1 MTNPDLPQPETE
13 QPDRFQSAPP
23 SKKPKW
29 GRALVWLG
37 VIVLLVIV
45 GLQLLKV
52 QQGSVQVGKPV
63 PNFTLTTFDG
73 EQIEFDSLKGKVVL
87 INFWASWCT
96 PCEQEAADLE
106 TAWQQYQPGG
116 EVVFLG
122 IDWTDTEKNGRAY
135 LEKYEISYPN
145 GQDLGTRISQKFR
158 ITGVPE
164 TYIVDR
170 EGKLAYFKL
179 SPFVS
184 LQEIKAAIDPLI
196 EE

>member
-1 MTNPDLPQPETE
+1 MTNPNLLQPETE
-13 QPDRFQSAPP
+13 QPVSDQPAR
-23 SKKPKW
+23 KPKW

-45 GLQLLKV
+45 GMQLLKV
-52 QQGSVQVGKPV
+52 QQGPIQVGKPV
-63 PNFTLTTFDG
+63 PEFSLATFDG
-73 EQIEFDSLKGKVVL
+73 EQIDLASLKGKVVL
-87 INFWASWCT
+87 INFWASWCA

-106 TAWQQYQPGG
+106 TAWREYEPGG

-122 IDWTDTEKNGRAY
+122 IDWTDTEKNGLAY
-135 LEKYEISYPN
+135 LEKYNITYPN

-179 SPFVS
+179 SPFLS
-184 LQEIKAAIDPLI
+184 IEEIRAAIDPLLK
-196 EE
+196 E

>member
-1 MTNPDLPQPETE
+1 MHNPDLPQPKTE
-13 QPDRFQSAPP
+13 QLEQTPSNPP
-23 SKKPKW
+23 ARKPRW

-37 VIVLLVIV
+37 VILLLVIV
-45 GLQLLKV
+45 GSQLLKI
-52 QQGSVQVGKPV
+52 QKGSVQVGQPL
-63 PNFTLTTFDG
+63 PDFTLTTFDG
-73 EQIEFDSLKGKVVL
+73 EQIGLDSLKGKVVL
-87 INFWASWCT
+87 INFWASWCA

-106 TAWQQYQPGG
+106 TAWRYYQPGG

-122 IDWTDTEKNGRAY
+122 VDWTDTEKNGKAY
-135 LEKYEISYPN
+135 LKKFDVSYPN

-164 TYIVDR
+164 TYIIDQ

-184 LQEIKAAIDPLI
+184 LQEIQAAINPLL